1 MLNASKAG
9 FRRLLPLLRPHL
21 RQLMTG
27 GLCMVVYVGSFPV
40 LVSLAGEL
48 FPALGSKDL
57 SRVLQLI
64 AQAVLI
70 FAVQKLAQFG
80 QDSLLAEPALLVSQR
95 LRRELFSTL
104 QRVELG
110 ALEKLSAGDLTYR
123 LTEDADRVSEVLYKT
138 IHDTVPSVLQLLV
151 VLGTMLWL
159 DWKLT
164 IAILLLAPVIVWLI
178 SLFGAQV
185 MRATERSQ
193 KKVSELAGLLGEAI
207 EGLPLVRAFA
217 AEPWLQDRFEQEISQ
232 HRQARQRTYLLV
244 ALQHPVV
251 GIIEVIGLFAVLGLA
266 AWRIES
272 GDLTIPGL
280 SSYLTGL
287 IVLIDPIAHVTNNF
301 NEFQQGQASLRRLR
315 EIEQEPLEPS
325 DPADSVSLGDVKGAL
340 SLESLSFHYVP
351 GQTVLDRL
359 DLQVPAGSVLAVVG
373 PSGAGKSTLFSLLLR
388 FNTAQQGSI
397 LLDGVDISSMR
408 SRELRKRVA
417 LVPQRTT
424 VFSGSIAEAIR
435 VKGALSLESLSF
447 HYVKGQTVL
456 DRLDLQVPAG
466 SVLAVVGPSGAGK
479 STLFSLLL
487 RFNTAQQGSILLDG
501 VDISS
506 MRSRELRKRVALVP
520 QRTTV
525 FSGSIAEAIRFGR
538 RATHEQMVSAA
549 RLANADDFIQALP
562 DGYNTKLEERGSNLS
577 GGQLQRIAIARA
589 VLGDPAIL
597 LLDEATSALDA
608 EAEAAVQLG
617 LNRAMADRTVIVIA
631 HRLATVQEA
640 DKIVVLEHGRI
651 VELGSHA
658 ELMNAY
664 GRYRDLCERQIIRGV
679 EVT

>member
-1 MLNASKAG
+1 
-9 FRRLLPLLRPHL
+9 
-21 RQLMTG
+21 
-27 GLCMVVYVGSFPV
+27 MVVYVGSFPV

-57 SRVLQLI
+57 SRVLQLT

-80 QDSLLAEPALLVSQR
+80 QDSLLAEPALLVRQR

-340 SLESLSFHYVP
+340 SLESLSFHYV
-351 GQTVLDRL
+351 
-359 DLQVPAGSVLAVVG
+359 
-373 PSGAGKSTLFSLLLR
+373 
-388 FNTAQQGSI
+388 
-397 LLDGVDISSMR
+397 
-408 SRELRKRVA
+408 
-417 LVPQRTT
+417 
-424 VFSGSIAEAIR
+424 
-435 VKGALSLESLSF
+435 
-447 HYVKGQTVL
+447 KGQTVL

-506 MRSRELRKRVALVP
+506 MRSRELRQRVALVP

>member
-1 MLNASKAG
+1 MFKPSQAG
-9 FRRLLPLLRPHL
+9 FRRLIPLLRPHL
-21 RQLMTG
+21 RQLLTG
-27 GLCMVVYVGSFPV
+27 GACMLIYVGSFPL
-40 LVSLAGEL
+40 LVQLAGDL

-57 SRVLQLI
+57 NRVMQLI
-64 AQAVLI
+64 GQGVLI

-80 QDSLLAEPALLVSQR
+80 QDSLLAGPALQVSQR
-95 LRRELFSTL
+95 LRRDLFSTL

-164 IAILLLAPVIVWLI
+164 LAILLLAPLIVWLI
-178 SLFGAQV
+178 GLFGAQV

-217 AEPWLQDRFEQEISQ
+217 AEPWLQDRFEQEIVQ
-232 HRQARQRTYLLV
+232 HRQARQRTYSLV

-272 GDLTIPGL
+272 GDLTIAGL

-287 IVLIDPIAHVTNNF
+287 IVLIDPIAHVTTNF

-315 EIEQEPLEPS
+315 EIEHEPREPD
-325 DPADSVSLGDVKGAL
+325 DPADAVPLGDLKGDL
-340 SLESLSFHYVP
+340 SLEALSFRYVSDQP
-351 GQTVLDRL
+351 VLDQL
-359 DLQVPAGSVLAVVG
+359 NLTVPAGSVLAVVG

-388 FNTAQQGSI
+388 FNTAQQGRI
-397 LLDGVDISSMR
+397 LLDGVDLSCMR
-408 SRELRKRVA
+408 ARDLRQRVA

-424 VFSGSIAEAIR
+424 VFSG
-435 VKGALSLESLSF
+435 
-447 HYVKGQTVL
+447 T
-456 DRLDLQVPAG
+456 
-466 SVLAVVGPSGAGK
+466 
-479 STLFSLLL
+479 
-487 RFNTAQQGSILLDG
+487 
-501 VDISS
+501 
-506 MRSRELRKRVALVP
+506 
-520 QRTTV
+520 
-525 FSGSIAEAIRFGR
+525 IAEAIRFGR
-538 RATHEQMVSAA
+538 RASDDQVARAA

-562 DGYNTKLEERGSNLS
+562 DGYNTQLEERGSNLS

-589 VLGDPAIL
+589 VLGDPAVL

-617 LNRAMADRTVIVIA
+617 LKRAMAERTVLVIA

-640 DKIVVLEHGRI
+640 DQIVVLEQGRI
-651 VELGSHA
+651 VDRGTHDV
-658 ELMNAY
+658 LMQRG
-664 GRYRDLCERQIIRGV
+664 GRYRELCERQFIRDLQKS
-679 EVT
+679 